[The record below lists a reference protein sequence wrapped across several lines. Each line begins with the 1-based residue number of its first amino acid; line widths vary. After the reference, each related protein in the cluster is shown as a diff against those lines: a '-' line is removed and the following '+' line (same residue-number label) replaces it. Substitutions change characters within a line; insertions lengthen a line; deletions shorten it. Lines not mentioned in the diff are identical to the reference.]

1 MYEYKN
7 KRSKAQHNSLSFVG
21 AVAVNAV
28 AAQRGGNERP
38 GQRQLMAVVGG
49 GGGDYF
55 PTPHI
60 GSQKPLMCCCFALLL
75 FFGHRISFNITY

>member
-28 AAQRGGNERP
+28 AAQRGGNETR
-38 GQRQLMAVVGG
+38 ATTVDGG
-49 GGGDYF
+49 GRSGGDYF

-75 FFGHRISFNITY
+75 FFGHGISFNITY